1 MSVLVA
7 VVTRF
12 HEPSVGE
19 SDEWYTPP
27 EIFTALTLTFDLDP
41 CSPVTDPLDHW
52 VPARR
57 SFTKAD
63 DGLSQLWHGRVFMNP
78 PFGARNAHVPWLRK
92 FIEHGDGI
100 GIVRA
105 YTSAAWFQEW
115 VPRAHATLF
124 PRGKTK
130 FVRPDGTIGK
140 APGHGIA
147 LLAMGQP
154 CVAALHNSGLGWCP

>member
-1 MSVLVA
+1 M
-7 VVTRF
+7 TGF

-27 EIFTALTLTFDLDP
+27 AIFAALRLTFALDP
-41 CSPVTDPLDHW
+41 CHPGPDQRHCV
-52 VPARR
+52 VPSLRAY
-57 SFTKAD
+57 TVHA
-63 DGLSQLWHGRVFMNP
+63 DGLAQQWVGRVFMNP

-100 GIVRA
+100 AIVRA

-115 VPRAHATLF
+115 VPQADAVLF
-124 PRGKTK
+124 PRGKTQ
-130 FVRPDGTIGK
+130 FVRPDGTVGK
-140 APGHGIA
+140 APGHGVA

-154 CVAALHNSGLGWCP
+154 CVAALRISGLGWCP